1 MVQLDQ
7 DFIVMLPLSLDHGAK
22 LLCLFCGSPF
32 LGLGFGHRS
41 ITGPKSCQCSR
52 EITVGLCAEDAAK
65 HSRLVRGLWGAV
77 QLRGDLHFAGF

>member
-22 LLCLFCGSPF
+22 LLCLFCGPPF

-41 ITGPKSCQCSR
+41 IAGSKGRQRSW
-52 EITVGLCAEDAAK
+52 EIAVGLRAQDAAK
-65 HSRLVRGLWGAV
+65 HSRLVRGLGGAV

>member
-7 DFIVMLPLSLDHGAK
+7 DFTVMLPLSLDHGAK
-22 LLCLFCGSPF
+22 LLCLFCGSPL

-41 ITGPKSCQCSR
+41 ITGAKGRQRCW
-52 EITVGLCAEDAAK
+52 EVTVGLCAEDAAK